1 MNRTTK
7 LLLTIAFAVG
17 LAAIGIQF
25 VSAIVRTWDAVQSV
39 RRLDEGT
46 RVEIL
51 MTRRRG
57 FTKERT
63 DMGLWIFDA
72 KSNAALG
79 IIDQYSRLNSMRR
92 YDAPGEIEFTAP
104 LTPLDDSSRLSPG
117 QIVWPQ
123 HSDEAYI
130 LDTVTLTRR
139 HGGAE
144 ATAKGRSLTALLER
158 RCLPDVT
165 YYTGTAGFIIRK
177 MTEDVFGDAARA
189 FPGWSMTQ
197 ADGLG
202 ETAAYLTSGETLLE
216 AVRIICGGSGLGV
229 RTAFE
234 PASCA
239 MRLELYEGADRFDED
254 ALDPAALDPE
264 YDNFMELT
272 AVDSSE
278 GFVNVMYVI
287 GEADATGVT
296 KKIAVDN
303 QLEHTGTRASGLDR
317 FERAVRYA
325 AASVTDGSGS
335 AIGKPP
341 GSGGGSS
348 QLTNTQYTGTLKAF
362 ALNEMR
368 ACARG
373 VTVSGTI
380 EQGERIGSEL
390 TLGDIVRVR
399 ARRWGVDT
407 AARVRALEV
416 RYDRGVITR
425 RAALGRI

>member
-1 MNRTTK
+1 
-7 LLLTIAFAVG
+7 
-17 LAAIGIQF
+17 
-25 VSAIVRTWDAVQSV
+25 
-39 RRLDEGT
+39 
-46 RVEIL
+46 
-51 MTRRRG
+51 
-57 FTKERT
+57 
-63 DMGLWIFDA
+63 MGLWIFDA
-72 KSNAALG
+72 KENAALG
-79 IIDQYSRLNSMRR
+79 IIDQYSRLNSVRR
-92 YDAPGEIEFTAP
+92 YDAPGEMEFTSP
-104 LTPLDDSSRLSPG
+104 LTTLDGSSRLSPG

-130 LDTVTLTRR
+130 LDAVTLAQR
-139 HGGAE
+139 HGGTE
-144 ATAKGRSLTALLER
+144 VTARGRSLTALLER

-165 YYTGTAGFIIRK
+165 YYTGTAGFIIRQ

-189 FPGWSMTQ
+189 FPEWSMAQ

-202 ETAAYLTSGETLLE
+202 ESAAYLTSGETLLE
-216 AVRIICGGSGLGV
+216 AVRTICGGSGLGV

-254 ALDPAALDPE
+254 ALDAAALDPE

-272 AVDSSE
+272 AADSTE

-287 GEADATGVT
+287 GEMDASGVA
-296 KKIAVDN
+296 KKIVVDN
-303 QLEHTGTRASGLDR
+303 QWEHTGVRASGLDR
-317 FERAVRYA
+317 FEQAMRYA

-348 QLTNTQYTGTLKAF
+348 QLTSAQYTGTLKAF

-368 ACARG
+368 ASARG

-380 EQGERIGSEL
+380 EQSKRVGSEL
-390 TLGDIVRVR
+390 MLGDIVRVR

-416 RYDRGVITR
+416 RYESGVMTR
-425 RAALGRI
+425 RAVLGSI